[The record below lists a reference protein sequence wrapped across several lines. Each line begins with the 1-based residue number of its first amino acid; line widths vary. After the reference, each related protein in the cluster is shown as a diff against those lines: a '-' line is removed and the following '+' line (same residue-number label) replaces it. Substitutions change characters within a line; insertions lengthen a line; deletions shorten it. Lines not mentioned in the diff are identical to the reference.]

1 MLWADNECVNAVQ
14 LSLATAA
21 TIPQLIAVKY
31 MSDADK
37 TLRWQA
43 GASDLERPSVANGSE
58 EAARRERSTF
68 SPLDLRDRVVIKL
81 LYEEIVSIEQ
91 IEKAWCT
98 WVEKEGGTSY
108 PLWRELADDPDVDAD
123 LVFEQAAIVYS
134 FASMSLDSADP
145 SAFMKGLGSK
155 IAVDQWSALE
165 ELRVAP
171 VAVEET
177 SEGRRIIMATH
188 DPARQDLMRT
198 LQKLGFGEIEIR
210 YAKRGDVDS
219 FLDEVRRRRK
229 GDFGKAA
236 EGFLAMDL
244 GASVDDASRNLFDE
258 DALEAEINRS
268 ALINMFE
275 AILKEAVR
283 QGASDIHIFPNARKE
298 IEIRFRVDGEL
309 ISWHVEDRVHPEA
322 MLAVVKDNCINID
335 RFERERAQ
343 DGFIQRS
350 IDGAL
355 IRFRVSVLP
364 VANSE
369 MTVRSESIVIRILDD
384 RKVIRDLKKL
394 GLADQALERFEWA
407 INQPYGMVILTGPT
421 GSGKSTTLYAA
432 LSQVVTP
439 RVNVL
444 TVEDP
449 VEYVI
454 PEVRQIKLS
463 HKLTLEQALRAILR
477 HDPDIV
483 MVGEMRDQATAELA
497 VKLANTG
504 HLTFSTLHT
513 NDAPSSVS
521 RLYKMGMEPFLIA
534 YAINLVVAQRLIRVL
549 CTDCKIKDPKAN
561 KTKLAHLG
569 FDDATLEKLT
579 LYTHNAGRGKKCKT
593 CRGVGYKGR
602 RAITET
608 MPFSPEIREMIVSS
622 ENQIKEDELRKL
634 AISQGMLTLQ
644 DSARQMVLDGE
655 TSIDEMTRVVF
666 SGL

>member
-1 MLWADNECVNAVQ
+1 
-14 LSLATAA
+14 
-21 TIPQLIAVKY
+21 

-37 TLRWQA
+37 DLRWQA
-43 GASDLERPSVANGSE
+43 EASDLERPSAANGSKE
-58 EAARRERSTF
+58 SGRRDRSTF

-91 IEKAWCT
+91 IEKAWYT
-98 WVEKEGGTSY
+98 WVEKEGGTGY

-134 FASMSLDSADP
+134 FASMSMESADP

-155 IAVDQWSALE
+155 IAADQWSALE
-165 ELRVAP
+165 DLRVAP

-177 SEGRRIIMATH
+177 SDGRRIIMATH

-244 GASVDDASRNLFDE
+244 GASVDDAKRNLFDE

-283 QGASDIHIFPNARKE
+283 QGASDIHIFPNAKKE

-309 ISWHVEDRVHPEA
+309 VSWHVEDRVHPEA
-322 MLAVVKDNCINID
+322 MLAVVKDNCVNVD

-483 MVGEMRDQATAELA
+483 MVGEMRDKETAELA

-513 NDAPSSVS
+513 NDAPSSIS

-549 CTDCKIKDPKAN
+549 CPDCKSEDSAVSE
-561 KTKLAHLG
+561 TKLEHLG
-569 FDDATLEKLT
+569 FKEATIKKST
-579 LYTHNAGRGKKCKT
+579 FFRAGVAGGKKCKT

-622 ENQIKEDELRKL
+622 ESMIKEDELRKL
-634 AISQGMLTLQ
+634 AVSQGMLTLQ

>member
-1 MLWADNECVNAVQ
+1 
-14 LSLATAA
+14 
-21 TIPQLIAVKY
+21 
-31 MSDADK
+31 MSDAEKD
-37 TLRWQA
+37 LRWQA
-43 GASDLERPSVANGSE
+43 ENSDLDRPSAANGS
-58 EAARRERSTF
+58 ADSSRRDRSTF

-91 IEKAWCT
+91 IEKAWYT
-98 WVEKEGGTSY
+98 WVEKEGGTSF
-108 PLWRELADDPDVDAD
+108 PLWREIAEDPDVEAD

-134 FASMSLDSADP
+134 FASMSLESADP

-155 IAVDQWSALE
+155 IAVDQWNALE

-244 GASVDDASRNLFDE
+244 GASVDDAKRNLFDE

-309 ISWHVEDRVHPEA
+309 VSWHVEDRVHPEA
-322 MLAVVKDNCINID
+322 MLAVVKDNCVNVD

-384 RKVIRDLKKL
+384 RKVIRDLRKL

-483 MVGEMRDQATAELA
+483 MVGEMRDKETAELA

-513 NDAPSSVS
+513 NDAPSSIS

-549 CTDCKIKDPKAN
+549 CPDCKAQDAASN
-561 KTKLAHLG
+561 ETKLTHLG
-569 FDDATLEKLT
+569 FKEATIKKST
-579 LYTHNAGRGKKCKT
+579 FYAARPAGSKKCKT

-622 ENQIKEDELRKL
+622 ESMIKEDELRKL
-634 AISQGMLTLQ
+634 AVSQGMLTLQ